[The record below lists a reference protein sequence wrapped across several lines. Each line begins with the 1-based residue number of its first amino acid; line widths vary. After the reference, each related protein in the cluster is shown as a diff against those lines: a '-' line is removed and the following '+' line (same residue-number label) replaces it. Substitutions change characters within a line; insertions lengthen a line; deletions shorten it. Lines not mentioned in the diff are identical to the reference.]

1 MSPGANVLS
10 IQALEDFRTALSR
23 FGGEAQDALR
33 SAELEIRRT
42 LEWLV
47 EAQRRWQRE
56 VAKRRETERRAAAAL
71 SRCQASGYR
80 DRDGY
85 YHPPDCSAY
94 EQALSTARFRRAEA
108 EKQLRNAQ
116 QWEKVARDA
125 VDSYHREARRFQN
138 ALSSELPNGTALL
151 ERKIGQLRAYLA
163 VIVGAMSAG
172 AAGAGV
178 ASPGAGGASVGASV
192 DRLVDAMNRLS
203 GTKSGRA
210 IVQTILERGTQIRFG
225 ETQGDAIAQFDRGR
239 NEIVINEGL
248 KDASPNVIAAHLA
261 HEGTH
266 AQWNRTD
273 SIDQEYHAFKAEAE
287 VWDELKGDEH
297 DKQCDWVSGMIAL
310 GEKRAKEIIR
320 RYYPNLP
327 ERA

>member
-10 IQALEDFRTALSR
+10 IQALEDLRTALSR
-23 FGGEAQDALR
+23 FGGDAQDALR
-33 SAELEIRRT
+33 SADLEIRRT
-42 LEWLV
+42 LEWLD
-47 EAQRRWQRE
+47 EALRRWQQE
-56 VAKRRETERRAAAAL
+56 VAKRREAERRAAAAL

-85 YHPPDCSAY
+85 YHEPDCSAY
-94 EQALSTARFRRAEA
+94 EQALSTARFRRTEA
-108 EKQLRNAQ
+108 EKQLRNVQ

-125 VDSYHREARRFQN
+125 VDSYHRQARRFQN
-138 ALSSELPNGTALL
+138 ALSSDLPNGTALL

-163 VIVGAMSAG
+163 VIVGTTSAG

-178 ASPGAGGASVGASV
+178 ASPGASSASVGASV
-192 DRLVDAMNRLS
+192 DRVVDAMDRLS

-210 IVQTILERGTQIRFG
+210 IVQTILERGTRIRFG
-225 ETQGDAIAQFDRGR
+225 DTGGDTVAYFDSGKD
-239 NEIVINEGL
+239 EIVINEGL
-248 KDASPNVIAAHLA
+248 EDASPNVIAAHLA

-287 VWDELKGDEH
+287 VWDELRGSEH
-297 DKQCDWVSGMIAL
+297 NMQCDWVNGVIAL
-310 GEKRAKEIIR
+310 GERRAKDEIR
-320 RYYPNLP
+320 RFYPDLP
-327 ERA
+327 DSA